1 MSQMIRRRELLAAA
15 PLLALPGMARAQ
27 APYPSRPV
35 RVVVPFSPG
44 GSNDV
49 LARALSERL
58 AAAFGQPFVVE
69 NRAGAGGAIGAD
81 LVAKS
86 PPDGTTLL
94 FMSSSLTTN
103 AAVQRL
109 PYDPVADF
117 TPIAQAAVAPM
128 IVTVGKDSPA
138 RSMADLVRMARERP
152 GQLRFGGAGPGDT
165 SFFATELMKMA
176 YGLDMEAVAYRGI
189 TEAQTDAAAGRIDL
203 VVTTLASA
211 RGLLDAGQLR
221 MLAVAAAAR
230 DPRSPDVPTA
240 KEATGVDFSTG
251 VWWGVFGPARLPP
264 AITARLNEAINRAM
278 TEPAYQR
285 VLEAGGA
292 QAAPVSAEAFA
303 AHVRAEVARWTDVA
317 KRAGVAIQ

>member
-1 MSQMIRRRELLAAA
+1 MKVHRRFLLGA
-15 PLLALPGMARAQ
+15 PTLLALPSVAAAQ
-27 APYPSRPV
+27 ASWPARPV

-49 LARALSERL
+49 LARALAERL
-58 AAAFGQPFVVE
+58 GAGFGQPFVVE
-69 NRAGAGGAIGAD
+69 NRGGAGGAIGAD
-81 LVAKS
+81 QVTKS
-86 PPDGTTLL
+86 PPDGYTLL

-117 TPIAQAAVAPM
+117 TPVAQAAVAPM

-138 RSMADLVRMARERP
+138 RTLADLVRIARERP

-176 YGLDMEAVAYRGI
+176 YALDMEPVAYRGI

-211 RGLLDAGQLR
+211 RGLLEAGQLR
-221 MLAVAAAAR
+221 LLAVAAAER
-230 DPRSPDVPTA
+230 DPRMPEVPTA
-240 KEATGVDFSTG
+240 KEATGVDYVTG
-251 VWWGVFGPARLPP
+251 VWWGVFGPAGLP
-264 AITARLNEAINRAM
+264 AGVTTGLNEAIGRAM
-278 TEPAYQR
+278 TDPAYQR
-285 VLEAGGA
+285 VLDIGGA
-292 QAAPVSAEAFA
+292 SAAPLSPQAFA
-303 AHVRAEVARWTDVA
+303 AHVRAEVARWTEIA
-317 KRAGVAIQ
+317 RRAGVAIR

>member
-1 MSQMIRRRELLAAA
+1 MKVHRRFLLGA
-15 PLLALPGMARAQ
+15 PTLLALPSVAAAQ
-27 APYPSRPV
+27 ASWPARPV

-49 LARALSERL
+49 LARALAERL
-58 AAAFGQPFVVE
+58 GTGFGQPFVVE
-69 NRAGAGGAIGAD
+69 NRGGAGGAIGAD
-81 LVAKS
+81 QVAKS
-86 PPDGTTLL
+86 PPDGYTLL

-117 TPIAQAAVAPM
+117 TPVAQAAVAPM
-128 IVTVGKDSPA
+128 IVTVGKDGPA
-138 RSMADLVRMARERP
+138 RTLADLVRIARERP

-176 YGLDMEAVAYRGI
+176 YALDMEPVAYRGI

-211 RGLLDAGQLR
+211 RGLLEAGQLR
-221 MLAVAAAAR
+221 LLAVAAAER
-230 DPRSPDVPTA
+230 DPRMPEVPTA
-240 KEATGVDFSTG
+240 KEATGVDYVTG
-251 VWWGVFGPARLPP
+251 VWWGVFGPAGLP
-264 AITARLNEAINRAM
+264 AGVTTGLNEAIGRAM

-285 VLEAGGA
+285 VLDIGGA
-292 QAAPVSAEAFA
+292 SAAPLSPQAFA
-303 AHVRAEVARWTDVA
+303 AHVRAEVARWTEIA
-317 KRAGVAIQ
+317 RRAGVAIR

>member
-1 MSQMIRRRELLAAA
+1 MRIHRRTLLGA
-15 PLLALPGMARAQ
+15 PTLLALPSVGA
-27 APYPSRPV
+27 APASWPSRPV

-49 LARALSERL
+49 LARALAERL
-58 AAAFGQPFVVE
+58 GAGFGQPFVVE

-81 LVAKS
+81 GVAKS
-86 PPDGTTLL
+86 PPDGHTLL

-117 TPIAQAAVAPM
+117 TPVAQAAVAPM

-138 RSMADLVRMARERP
+138 HTLADLVRIARERP
-152 GQLRFGGAGPGDT
+152 GGLRFGGAGPGDT

-176 YGLDMEAVAYRGI
+176 YGLDMEPVAYRGI

-221 MLAVAAAAR
+221 LLGVAANER
-230 DPRSPDVPTA
+230 DPRMPDVPTA
-240 KEATGVDFSTG
+240 KEATGVDYVTG
-251 VWWGVFGPARLPP
+251 VWWGVFGPAGLPVEV
-264 AITARLNEAINRAM
+264 TARLNGAVNRAM
-278 TEPAYQR
+278 TDPAYGR

-292 QAAPVSAEAFA
+292 TAAPLSSDAFA
-303 AHVRAEVARWTDVA
+303 AHVRAEVARWTEIA
-317 KRAGVAIQ
+317 RRAGVAIR

>member
-1 MSQMIRRRELLAAA
+1 MRVHRRSLLGA
-15 PLLALPGMARAQ
+15 PTLLALPSVAAAQ
-27 APYPSRPV
+27 ASWPARPV

-49 LARALSERL
+49 LARALAERL
-58 AAAFGQPFVVE
+58 GAGFGQPFVVE
-69 NRAGAGGAIGAD
+69 NRGGAGGAIGAD
-81 LVAKS
+81 QVAKS
-86 PPDGTTLL
+86 PPDGYTLL

-117 TPIAQAAVAPM
+117 TPVAQAAVAPM
-128 IVTVGKDSPA
+128 IVTVGKDGPA
-138 RSMADLVRMARERP
+138 RTLADLVRIARERP

-176 YGLDMEAVAYRGI
+176 YALDMEPVAYRGI

-211 RGLLDAGQLR
+211 RGLLEAGQLR
-221 MLAVAAAAR
+221 LLAVAAAER
-230 DPRSPDVPTA
+230 DPRMPEVPTA
-240 KEATGVDFSTG
+240 KEATGVDYVTG
-251 VWWGVFGPARLPP
+251 VWWGVFGPAGLP
-264 AITARLNEAINRAM
+264 AGVTTGLNEAIGRAM

-285 VLEAGGA
+285 VLDIGGA
-292 QAAPVSAEAFA
+292 SAAPLSPQAFA
-303 AHVRAEVARWTDVA
+303 AHVRAEVARWTEIA
-317 KRAGVAIQ
+317 RRAGVAIR